1 MLAIATK
8 RFTFSLL
15 CELILCFIISTPLV
29 AQTPAPASQPPAA
42 TVAPTAEPATEG
54 ETPAVA
60 PPTTPDAVPPGAI
73 PPGATPPGATPPG
86 AAPGTANPA
95 APNAAAPATPKL
107 PPPVTRASIKP
118 GEANPEELKVRPR
131 EDGTIEFQFR
141 NQPWPS
147 ILQWLAEICNMSLD
161 WQELPGDQLNLATQ
175 HPYTLVDARDLINR
189 HLLLRGYTMLESDG
203 VLTISKLDAINVALV
218 PRVKPEELSK
228 LPSSRYVRTSVP
240 ITALEASAL
249 LEEIKPM
256 LSSHGKA
263 YALKSTNR
271 LELMDCAVNL
281 SEIYNIL
288 QLEQSPETLQALAR
302 EFVLQHMR
310 ALEAKEL
317 LELFLGI
324 AKKDKNAAS
333 LPPEMMQMQMQMQMQ
348 SQMMEQQVA
357 AQNPGAAPKK
367 DKDLNIVANI
377 RLNSLIVHAPA
388 DKMALIASFIERID
402 SPTPVMDLNM
412 LGTKMK
418 VYRLQSVDP
427 EQLISSLIQ
436 MDALEPQT
444 KLQVDKDNDAII
456 AYGSIADHYVIQ
468 QVLERL
474 DGSGRE
480 FEVLQ
485 LRRLRA
491 DEVAGTIQFLMV
503 PKEEEKQQRDPY
515 GGFFFGFSPPQDDK
529 KKKPQ
534 DKFRVSANVRDNQIL
549 LWANETEME
558 EVRKLLVKLG
568 EISPEAGSN
577 RLLRNIPA
585 SNAPE
590 TYEYL
595 QQLKKQWEGFSDV
608 PLELPPQD
616 AFESQ
621 LQRIDP
627 EKKEMEGDN
636 SNQNTASEK
645 TEKPQSPVTTKADE
659 ASPAVE
665 PQPKSEINDGANNQE
680 TNDDSTFAL
689 QSRFLREASL
699 ESGIDGDTKIQ
710 IKIDPQGEL
719 QLFST
724 DPKLLDQL
732 ESMMLQNPPPK
743 KQFDVFRVQW
753 ARASWI
759 KLSLEEYFREQV
771 KNDEENDELQGFLSF
786 LIFDELRPKENA
798 SPQLGKKTPVRFIAD
813 NDTSTIIAIGADD
826 AERQTIREL
835 IRIWDVPEPTNSSNV
850 RFTKLVRIQYSRAE
864 VIAEALKDAYRD
876 LLSAND
882 KAFQQQNGPSSSV
895 GGGESKRE
903 AQDDNATVSSSGGL
917 NFAFKGELSIG
928 VDKVTNTLIVSA
940 KGKEL
945 LELIAGVIEE
955 LDELAQPQGTTRVVP
970 ISPEMSSKSLEKAL
984 RAMMMQQQEQSREQV
999 PAVQPGQ
1006 PSQPVQPV
1014 IESQGSV
1021 GPAGNGD
1028 R

>member
-1 MLAIATK
+1 
-8 RFTFSLL
+8 
-15 CELILCFIISTPLV
+15 
-29 AQTPAPASQPPAA
+29 
-42 TVAPTAEPATEG
+42 
-54 ETPAVA
+54 
-60 PPTTPDAVPPGAI
+60 
-73 PPGATPPGATPPG
+73 
-86 AAPGTANPA
+86 
-95 APNAAAPATPKL
+95 
-107 PPPVTRASIKP
+107 
-118 GEANPEELKVRPR
+118 
-131 EDGTIEFQFR
+131 
-141 NQPWPS
+141 
-147 ILQWLAEICNMSLD
+147 
-161 WQELPGDQLNLATQ
+161 
-175 HPYTLVDARDLINR
+175 
-189 HLLLRGYTMLESDG
+189 
-203 VLTISKLDAINVALV
+203 
-218 PRVKPEELSK
+218 
-228 LPSSRYVRTSVP
+228 
-240 ITALEASAL
+240 
-249 LEEIKPM
+249 
-256 LSSHGKA
+256 
-263 YALKSTNR
+263 
-271 LELMDCAVNL
+271 
-281 SEIYNIL
+281 
-288 QLEQSPETLQALAR
+288 
-302 EFVLQHMR
+302 
-310 ALEAKEL
+310 
-317 LELFLGI
+317 
-324 AKKDKNAAS
+324 
-333 LPPEMMQMQMQMQMQ
+333 
-348 SQMMEQQVA
+348 
-357 AQNPGAAPKK
+357 
-367 DKDLNIVANI
+367 
-377 RLNSLIVHAPA
+377 
-388 DKMALIASFIERID
+388 
-402 SPTPVMDLNM
+402 
-412 LGTKMK
+412 
-418 VYRLQSVDP
+418 
-427 EQLISSLIQ
+427 
-436 MDALEPQT
+436 
-444 KLQVDKDNDAII
+444 
-456 AYGSIADHYVIQ
+456 
-468 QVLERL
+468 
-474 DGSGRE
+474 
-480 FEVLQ
+480 
-485 LRRLRA
+485 
-491 DEVAGTIQFLMV
+491 MV

-558 EVRKLLVKLG
+558 EVRKLLIKLG
-568 EISPEAGSN
+568 EISAEAGSN
-577 RLLRNIPA
+577 QLLRNIPA

-595 QQLKKQWEGFSDV
+595 QQLKKQWESFSDV

-627 EKKEMEGDN
+627 EKKEGDKP
-636 SNQNTASEK
+636 NQPPNPSK
-645 TEKPQSPVTTKADE
+645 TDE
-659 ASPAVE
+659 VSPAAE
-665 PQPKSEINDGANNQE
+665 PQPKTESNEGVNTPE
-680 TNDDSTFAL
+680 TNDDTSFAL

-699 ESGIDGDTKIQ
+699 ESRADGDTKLQ

-771 KNDEENDELQGFLSF
+771 KNDEENDDLQGFLSF
-786 LIFDELRPKENA
+786 LIFDELRPKENT

-835 IRIWDVPEPTNSSNV
+835 IRIWDVPEPTNSSNI
-850 RFTKLVRIQYSRAE
+850 RFTKLVRIKYSRAE

-903 AQDDNATVSSSGGL
+903 SQDEGATVSSSGGL

-945 LELIAGVIEE
+945 LELIAGVVEE

-984 RAMMMQQQEQSREQV
+984 RAMMQQQEQAREQA
-999 PAVQPGQ
+999 PEAQPGQ
-1006 PSQPVQPV
+1006 VGQPAQPV

-1021 GPAGNGD
+1021 APAGKGE

>member
-1 MLAIATK
+1 
-8 RFTFSLL
+8 
-15 CELILCFIISTPLV
+15 
-29 AQTPAPASQPPAA
+29 
-42 TVAPTAEPATEG
+42 
-54 ETPAVA
+54 
-60 PPTTPDAVPPGAI
+60 
-73 PPGATPPGATPPG
+73 
-86 AAPGTANPA
+86 
-95 APNAAAPATPKL
+95 
-107 PPPVTRASIKP
+107 VTRASIKP
-118 GEANPEELKVRPR
+118 GEANSEELKVRPR

-141 NQPWPS
+141 NQPWPAT
-147 ILQWLAEICNMSLD
+147 LQWLAEICNMSLD

-189 HLLLRGYTMLESDG
+189 HLLLRGYTILESDG

-256 LSSHGKA
+256 LSSYGKA

-302 EFVLQHMR
+302 EFTLQHLR

-324 AKKDKNAAS
+324 AKKDKNAVS

-348 SQMMEQQVA
+348 SQMMEQQA
-357 AQNPGAAPKK
+357 AAAMPGASPKK

-427 EQLISSLIQ
+427 EQLITSLIQ

-444 KLQVDKDNDAII
+444 KLQVDKDNGAII

-558 EVRKLLVKLG
+558 EVRKLLIKLG

-595 QQLKKQWEGFSDV
+595 QQLKKQWESFSDV

-627 EKKEMEGDN
+627 EKKEVDKP
-636 SNQNTASEK
+636 NQPPNPSK
-645 TEKPQSPVTTKADE
+645 TDE
-659 ASPAVE
+659 VSPAAE
-665 PQPKSEINDGANNQE
+665 PQPKTESNEGANTQE
-680 TNDDSTFAL
+680 TNDDTSFAL

-699 ESGIDGDTKIQ
+699 ESGADGDTKIQ

-786 LIFDELRPKENA
+786 LIFDELRPKQDG

-835 IRIWDVPEPTNSSNV
+835 IRIWDVPEPTNSSNI
-850 RFTKLVRIQYSRAE
+850 RFTKLVRIKYSRAE

-903 AQDDNATVSSSGGL
+903 SQDEGATVSSSGGL

-945 LELIAGVIEE
+945 LELIAGVVEE

-984 RAMMMQQQEQSREQV
+984 RAMMQQQEQSREQAPV
-999 PAVQPGQ
+999 AQPGQ
-1006 PSQPVQPV
+1006 VGQPVQPV

-1021 GPAGNGD
+1021 APAAIGN